1 MVEER
6 ITTVEGGSGPS
17 THTTV
22 IRDGETSKSSGGAG
36 ILMALVL
43 LVAVI
48 GGIYIFSQMSSSES
62 AKDNA
67 IASAANE
74 VGDAANS
81 VGNAVDS
88 AAEKVTSE

>member
-6 ITTVEGGSGPS
+6 ITRVEGDGAPT

-22 IRDGETSKSSGGAG
+22 IHETPRSSGATG
-36 ILMALVL
+36 IVIAVVL

-48 GGIYIFSQMSSSES
+48 AGIYLFNRSAASDS

-67 IASAANE
+67 IASAAND
-74 VGDAANS
+74 VGDAAKK
-81 VGNAVDS
+81 VGS
-88 AAEKVTSE
+88 AAEDAADSATNK

>member
-6 ITTVEGGSGPS
+6 ITTVEGEGTPS

-22 IRDGETSKSSGGAG
+22 IRDGESTRSGGGG
-36 ILMALVL
+36 IIIALVL

-48 GGIYIFSQMSSSES
+48 GGIYLFSQTNSSEV

-67 IASAANE
+67 IANAANE

-81 VGNAVDS
+81 VGEAVDS
-88 AAEKVTSE
+88 AADNVTKE